1 MCGRFNS
8 VANGADFARSLN
20 ASLIGNQLETNFNV
34 APTTEIYA
42 LISQQIE
49 QSHPMALTT
58 FRWGLVPT
66 WAKDKSKAAGMINA
80 RCETLVEKPSFRN
93 LIARQRCVIPMQ
105 GFYEWSVTNSE
116 GSKPIKHAHY
126 VSRVDGEVMT
136 VAGLW
141 TTWADPN
148 QKQSDPTKSSVLKT
162 CTIITT
168 EANEALRPIH
178 HRMPVILERDAVAQW
193 LDPADLSPLG
203 LLMPA
208 GNEVVRH
215 EITTRLQR
223 PNNLKSPQLS
233 DDKSGRLF

>member
-8 VANGADFARSLN
+8 VASGADFARSFN
-20 ASLIGNQLETNFNV
+20 ASIIGNQLETNFNV

-42 LISQQIE
+42 LISQQGE
-49 QSHPMALTT
+49 KSHSLALTT
-58 FRWGLVPT
+58 VRWGLVPT
-66 WAKDKSKAAGMINA
+66 WARDKSKAAGMINA

-141 TTWADPN
+141 TNWVDPN

-203 LLMPA
+203 LLIPA
-208 GNEVVRH
+208 RNEVVRH

-223 PNNLKSPQLS
+223 PNNIKSSQLS